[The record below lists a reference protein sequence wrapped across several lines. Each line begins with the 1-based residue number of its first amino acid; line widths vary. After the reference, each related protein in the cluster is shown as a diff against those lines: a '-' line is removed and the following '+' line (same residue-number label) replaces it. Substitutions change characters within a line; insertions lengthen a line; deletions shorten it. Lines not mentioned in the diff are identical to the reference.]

1 MQVYLV
7 GGAVRDALLGLDN
20 QDQDYVLVGANVQQ
34 MLDLGYLPVGADFP
48 VFLHPQSKAEFALAR
63 TERKQ
68 GMGYLGF
75 EVDSRPSVTLAEDL
89 LRRDLTI
96 NAMAIQLNGLD
107 DLTPIDGTI
116 IDPYGGQQD
125 LQARRLKHVSDAFA
139 EDPLRVLRVARF
151 YGRYKGMDFNVD
163 DSTLMLICTMVAS
176 GELNSLTRERVW
188 QETSRAMMQDYPHA
202 YWQLLQ
208 HTNAMQV
215 IFSGTFPT
223 LVDLSDDG
231 LLAVALRLCADRC
244 LNLSQR
250 WAVFTAMMA
259 KSHDET
265 TYDKTHDKTY
275 DNSRLNTQQNQSFN
289 HNTDVDVD
297 AWQMMIQKLDN
308 SITIP
313 KKISKFAQ
321 LTAKNALMMDKLLM
335 HTLLSQS
342 VAMTDSSNVN
352 TNAKLSNQAQI
363 MTEFIN
369 TTKAN
374 KDAKTWQQIYDVL
387 ALMKQAQMMVQMQH
401 AINAFCAVG
410 MNDIEPNLSGQA
422 IGKALNEKRQQRI
435 KQTLS

>member
-1 MQVYLV
+1 
-7 GGAVRDALLGLDN
+7 
-20 QDQDYVLVGANVQQ
+20 
-34 MLDLGYLPVGADFP
+34 
-48 VFLHPQSKAEFALAR
+48 
-63 TERKQ
+63 
-68 GMGYLGF
+68 
-75 EVDSRPSVTLAEDL
+75 
-89 LRRDLTI
+89 
-96 NAMAIQLNGLD
+96 
-107 DLTPIDGTI
+107 
-116 IDPYGGQQD
+116 
-125 LQARRLKHVSDAFA
+125 
-139 EDPLRVLRVARF
+139 
-151 YGRYKGMDFNVD
+151 
-163 DSTLMLICTMVAS
+163 
-176 GELNSLTRERVW
+176 
-188 QETSRAMMQDYPHA
+188 
-202 YWQLLQ
+202 
-208 HTNAMQV
+208 
-215 IFSGTFPT
+215 
-223 LVDLSDDG
+223 
-231 LLAVALRLCADRC
+231 
-244 LNLSQR
+244 
-250 WAVFTAMMA
+250 MA

-265 TYDKTHDKTY
+265 THDKTY

-289 HNTDVDVD
+289 HNTDVD

-313 KKISKFAQ
+313 KKISKFTQ

-369 TTKAN
+369 TTNAN

-435 KQTLS
+435 RQTLS